1 MTEKK
6 IVSYEF
12 GPYRLLPAERL
23 FLRDG
28 RAIALT
34 PRVFDTLLTFVRNGG
49 RLLSKDDLMRMIWR
63 GTVVEEGNLTQNIF
77 ILRKTLGESPHDHQ
91 YLVTIPQQG
100 YRFVAR
106 VREHYE
112 EESAAG
118 PARADEA
125 GRGAGGE
132 AVTSIAVMPFTL
144 LGGTADGRC
153 AGIGIADTLI
163 TKLSG
168 IRKLV
173 VRPTSAVLKYA
184 EEKPDLSAVGR
195 ELRVEGVLD
204 GTLQILE
211 NRLRVNVRLVNVESG
226 LALWAGKFDDDY
238 RDIFSV
244 QDRIAEHVVQS
255 LELELSG
262 EERGQL
268 AKSHTDNVEAYQLY
282 VKGRF
287 YWDQRTEQG
296 LLRALDYVRRAIRVD
311 PDYAPAYVGLA
322 DTYSALGE
330 YLYSPPG
337 EAFPRAKSAAL
348 KAREIDPTMA
358 EAYASLAEVAFF
370 YEWDWASAE
379 ESFRRAVELKRSYA
393 SGHHSYAWFLM
404 AMGRLEEATDYF
416 RQARKLNPGS
426 LTLNTFLGLPL
437 YYARQY
443 EGALAQ
449 FRETLEMEPDFTQA
463 HYYIAS
469 ALTQLG
475 RYEEA
480 AAEYLRVIPV
490 EYAQQ
495 ASALLAYTYAASGRE
510 AAAVKVLGDLR
521 ELSQTR
527 YVSPYLE
534 AIVHAGLGQKEEAL
548 AKLGQ
553 ACRERA
559 AWSVFLGI
567 DPFLDGLR
575 ADPLFNNLL
584 RCVGLPPRPAVSQG

>member
-12 GPYRLLPAERL
+12 GPYQLLPAARL
-23 FLRDG
+23 LLRDG
-28 RAIALT
+28 RPVAVT
-34 PRVFDTLLTFVRNGG
+34 PRVFDTLLAFVRNGG
-49 RLLSKDDLMRMIWR
+49 KLLSKDDLMRMIWR

-77 ILRKTLGESPHDHQ
+77 VLRKTLGESPHDHH

-100 YRFVAR
+100 YRFVAKIK
-106 VREHYE
+106 EHYE
-112 EESAAG
+112 EEPA
-118 PARADEA
+118 PARVDEA
-125 GRGAGGE
+125 GGASRGK

-144 LGGTADGRC
+144 LGGTADQRC
-153 AGIGIADTLI
+153 AGIGVADTLI

-184 EEKPDLSAVGR
+184 EEKPELSAVGR

-204 GTLQILE
+204 GTLQLLE
-211 NRLRVNVRLVNVESG
+211 NRLRVNVRLVHVESG

-238 RDIFSV
+238 KDIFYV
-244 QDRIAEHVVQS
+244 QDKIAEHVVQS

-296 LLRALDYVRRAIRVD
+296 LLKSLDYVRRALRVD
-311 PDYAPAYVGLA
+311 PNYAPAYIGLA
-322 DTYSALGE
+322 DTYACLGE
-330 YLYSPPG
+330 YLYAPPA
-337 EAFPRAKSAAL
+337 EAFTRAKSAAL
-348 KAREIDPTMA
+348 KARELDASMA

-370 YEWDWASAE
+370 YEWDWALAE
-379 ESFRRAVELKRSYA
+379 EGFRRAVELRRNYA
-393 SGHHSYAWFLM
+393 SGHHGYAWFLM
-404 AMGRLEEATDYF
+404 AMGRWDEATGYF
-416 RQARKLNPGS
+416 EQAQKLDPGS

-437 YYARQY
+437 YYSRQY
-443 EGALAQ
+443 EKALAQ
-449 FRETLEMEPDFTQA
+449 FRETLEMESDFTQA

-480 AAEYLRVIPV
+480 VAEYRRVIPV

-495 ASALLAYTYAASGRE
+495 AAALLAYTYAVSGRKAE
-510 AAAVKVLGDLR
+510 ASKLLG
-521 ELSQTR
+521 ELQGLSKTR

-534 AIVHAGLGQKEEAL
+534 AIVHAGLGQEDAALSKLEEA
-548 AKLGQ
+548 
-553 ACRERA
+553 CRGRA

-575 ADPLFNNLL
+575 AAPRFNGLL
-584 RCVGLPPRPAVSQG
+584 RCVGLPPR

>member
-6 IVSYEF
+6 LVSYEF
-12 GPYRLLPAERL
+12 GPYHLRPAERL
-23 FLRDG
+23 LLRDG
-28 RAIALT
+28 RTVALT
-34 PRVFDTLLTFVRNGG
+34 PRVFDTLLTFVRNSG

-63 GTVVEEGNLTQNIF
+63 GTVVEEGNLTQNVF

-112 EESAAG
+112 EEGASG
-118 PARADEA
+118 PTRADEV
-125 GRGAGGE
+125 GGASGGN

-144 LGGTADGRC
+144 LGGTADQRC
-153 AGIGIADTLI
+153 AAIGIADTLI

-184 EEKPDLSAVGR
+184 EEKPDLSAAGT
-195 ELRVEGVLD
+195 ELRVEGILD
-204 GTLQILE
+204 GTLQLLG
-211 NRLRVNVRLVNVESG
+211 NRLRVNVQLVNVESG
-226 LALWAGKFDDDY
+226 LALWAGKFDDEY
-238 RDIFSV
+238 KDIFSV
-244 QDRIAEHVVQS
+244 QDKIAEHVVQS

-262 EERGQL
+262 EERGRL
-268 AKSHTDNVEAYQLY
+268 TKSHTDNVEAYQLY

-287 YWDQRTEQG
+287 HWDQRTEQG
-296 LLRALDYVRRAIRVD
+296 LLRSLGYVRRALQVD
-311 PDYAPAYVGLA
+311 PGYAPAYVGLA
-322 DTYSALGE
+322 DTYLCLGE

-337 EAFPRAKSAAL
+337 EAFPLARSAAQ
-348 KAREIDPTMA
+348 KAQELDATMA
-358 EAYASLAEVAFF
+358 EACASLAEVTFF
-370 YEWDWASAE
+370 YEWDWARAE
-379 ESFRRAVELKRSYA
+379 EGFRRAVELKRNYA

-404 AMGRLEEATDYF
+404 AMGRLDEAAEYF
-416 RQARKLNPGS
+416 RQARKLDPGS

-437 YYARQY
+437 YYARRY
-443 EGALAQ
+443 EEAVAQ

-469 ALTQLG
+469 ALTHLG
-475 RYEEA
+475 RFEEA
-480 AAEYLRVIPV
+480 VAEYRRIIPV
-490 EYAQQ
+490 EYTQQ
-495 ASALLAYTYAASGRE
+495 ASALLAYTYAASGQE

-521 ELSQTR
+521 ELSKTR

-534 AIVHAGLGQKEEAL
+534 AIVHAGLRQKEQAL
-548 AKLGQ
+548 AKLEQ

-575 ADPLFNNLL
+575 ADPLFTNLL
-584 RCVGLPPRPAVSQG
+584 HCVGLPLKKSR